1 MNSILSISAKNWK
14 FRQKLVVITFKPDYS
29 WLEDGNGLGVVVLED
44 GVEDD
49 RVASEFDHV
58 I

>member
-14 FRQKLVVITFKPDYS
+14 FRQKLVVITFIPDYS

-49 RVASEFDHV
+49 HVASEFDHV

>member
-14 FRQKLVVITFKPDYS
+14 FRQKLVVITFIPDYS
-29 WLEDGNGLGVVVLED
+29 WLEDGNGLGVVVFED

-49 RVASEFDHV
+49 RGASEFDHV

>member
-14 FRQKLVVITFKPDYS
+14 FRQKLVVITFIPDYS